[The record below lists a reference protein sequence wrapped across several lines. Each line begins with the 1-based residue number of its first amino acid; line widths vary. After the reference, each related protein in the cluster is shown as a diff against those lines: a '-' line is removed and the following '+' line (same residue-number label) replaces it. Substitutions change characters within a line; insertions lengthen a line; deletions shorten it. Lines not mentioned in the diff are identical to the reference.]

1 MSNLSGKSSSAKS
14 LLGKAVAVA
23 LLAVAGLSAA
33 APAAS
38 AGGLDIRIETVGYRD
53 GYYGRGPDRHD
64 RRHDRWDDRRGRCA
78 PWVAVDK
85 ARSHGLRGARVA
97 AVNHRRVVVEG
108 WRHHRY
114 TQVAFANV
122 ARCPTLWR

>member
-1 MSNLSGKSSSAKS
+1 MSNFSAKFLRGKT
-14 LLGKAVAVA
+14 LLGKALAVA
-23 LLAVAGLSAA
+23 AIAIAGLSAT

-38 AGGLDIRIETVGYRD
+38 AGGLDLRIETVGYRD
-53 GYYGRGPDRHD
+53 GYYGHRAERYG
-64 RRHDRWDDRRGRCA
+64 RHDRWDDRRGRCA
-78 PWVAVDK
+78 PWIAVDK
-85 ARSHGLRGARVA
+85 ARSHGLRGARIA

-114 TQVAFANV
+114 AQVAFANV

>member
-1 MSNLSGKSSSAKS
+1 MSNLSAQFLRGKTF
-14 LLGKAVAVA
+14 LGKALAVA
-23 LLAVAGLSAA
+23 AIAIAGLSAA

-38 AGGLDIRIETVGYRD
+38 AGGLDIRIETAGYRD
-53 GYYGRGPDRHD
+53 GYYGHRPERHG
-64 RRHDRWDDRRGRCA
+64 RHDRWDDRRGRCA
-78 PWVAVDK
+78 PWIAVDK
-85 ARSHGLRGARVA
+85 ARSHGLRGARIA

>member
-1 MSNLSGKSSSAKS
+1 MSNLSAKSSSAKS
-14 LLGKAVAVA
+14 LLGKAVAIA

-53 GYYGRGPDRHD
+53 GYYGDRRERHG
-64 RRHDRWDDRRGRCA
+64 RHDRWDDRRGRCA

-85 ARSHGLRGARVA
+85 ARSHGLRGARIA

-114 TQVAFANV
+114 AQVAFANV